1 MIDSIIEQKVNKKVD
16 ERLSY
21 LFSVSFKWAI
31 VIVAIFVLGYMI
43 YNLGYVNAI
52 SDNKLEYAKQAKLE
66 FYTNY
71 NNFINEA
78 RKIVGIEVPQ

>member
-1 MIDSIIEQKVNKKVD
+1 MIDSIIEQKVNEKFD
-16 ERLSY
+16 EI
-21 LFSVSFKWAI
+21 FTTGFKWAI